1 MTTTTK
7 IQAGMIIAFQDGEHK
22 ILRNGVLVLQGED
35 ILYVGSSWDGDAD
48 ITIDASNEVIA
59 PGFITT
65 HLHAAESPLDKS
77 WIEDV
82 GNRQFSYSG
91 LSEMLPARSG
101 AIDSEA
107 ANVCAQFSVI
117 ELLKTG
123 TTTIMEQGGAPDAV
137 LDAAERFGVRA
148 YVAAGFKSGKWLT
161 RNGKKMEYEWFP
173 DLGESLFERA
183 VDFLEKVES
192 NSNSRLRG
200 FLAPSQVD
208 TITPELLR
216 RAKDLSD
223 ERELPITLHTS
234 QSVFEFDEIVQR
246 HEKTPIEWLDEED
259 LLGKNMLLGH
269 AIYISGNSWV
279 QFSGNDLDIL
289 SRTGTSV
296 AHSPWVFA
304 RRGIAMES
312 FPHYQAAGVNMT
324 LGTDTAPQSMIEA
337 MRLGAILGKVTARD
351 TNLATAGD
359 MFNAATINAATYLQR
374 PDLGRLAPGAKADI
388 VFWSLESLF
397 MAPVRDVIKNI
408 VYSATPADITRVMV
422 NGDFVV
428 EHGHVKNAD
437 EVSVTRELQR
447 HAETMWA
454 GIKDHDWAGRTDD
467 EMSPM
472 TFADFHE

>member
-1 MTTTTK
+1 MSTITK
-7 IQAGMIIAFQDGEHK
+7 IHAGIIVAFQDGEHK
-22 ILRNGVLVLQGED
+22 ILQDGVLVLEGEN
-35 ILYVGSSWDGDAD
+35 IVHIGSSWDGHVD
-48 ITIDASNEVIA
+48 ITIDATNEVIT

-101 AIDSEA
+101 AIPAGA
-107 ANVCAQFSVI
+107 ANTCAQFSVI

-137 LDAAERFGVRA
+137 LDAAQRSGIRA
-148 YVAAGFKSGKWLT
+148 YIAGGFKSGKWLT
-161 RNGKKMEYEWFP
+161 RDGKKMEYEWFP
-173 DLGESLFERA
+173 DHGESMYERA
-183 VDFLEKVES
+183 VSFVDKVEDLDD
-192 NSNSRLRG
+192 NKLRG

-216 RAKDLSD
+216 RAKALSD
-223 ERELPITLHTS
+223 ERNLPITLHTS

-246 HEKTPIEWLDEED
+246 HERTPIEWLDSEG
-259 LLGKNMLLGH
+259 LLGRNMLLGH

-279 QFSGNDLDIL
+279 QFKGNDLDIL

-312 FPHYQAAGVNMT
+312 FAHYQAAGVNMT

-337 MRLGAILGKVTARD
+337 MRLAAVLGKVTARD

-359 MFNAATINAATYLQR
+359 VFNAATINAADYLQR
-374 PDLGRLAPGAKADI
+374 ADLGRLAPGAKADI
-388 VFWSLESLF
+388 VFWSLDSLF

-408 VYSATPADITRVMV
+408 VYSATPGDITRVMV

-428 EHGHVKNAD
+428 EDGQVRGLD
-437 EVSVTRELQR
+437 EPAVTRELQQ
-447 HAETMWA
+447 HAETMWS
-454 GIKDHDWAGRTDD
+454 GIKDHDWAGRTDS
-467 EMSPM
+467 EMSPP
-472 TFADFHE
+472 TFDTFQP